1 MRTLRF
7 LLRKEYLQIFRDRI
21 MVAQLLLLPAIQLA
35 LLANAATFEVKSA
48 RLVVVD
54 EDRTATSRGLVDRLI
69 AAGRFRLVEAT
80 PSRARADEAM
90 MRREAGVILYIP
102 REFERDLVRTRMAPV
117 QLVLNAE
124 DGGAAGVTLSY
135 AQRIVAEYA

>member
-54 EDRTATSRGLVDRLI
+54 DDRSATSRGLVDRLR
-69 AAGRFRLVEAT
+69 AAGRFRLVESMFQAK
-80 PSRARADEAM
+80 RADEGM
-90 MRREAGVILYIP
+90 MRR
-102 REFERDLVRTRMAPV
+102 
-117 QLVLNAE
+117 
-124 DGGAAGVTLSY
+124 
-135 AQRIVAEYA
+135 

>member
-54 EDRTATSRGLVDRLI
+54 EDRSTTSRGLVDRMRG
-69 AAGRFRLVEAT
+69 AGRFELEARPGVEQEHERLR
-80 PSRARADEAM
+80 PDRAGAQQVSCASAALSAALGRCSG
-90 MRREAGVILYIP
+90 RRTIA
-102 REFERDLVRTRMAPV
+102 FPV
-117 QLVLNAE
+117 
-124 DGGAAGVTLSY
+124 
-135 AQRIVAEYA
+135 

>member
-54 EDRTATSRGLVDRLI
+54 EDRSTTSRGLVDRMR
-69 AAGRFRLVEAT
+69 ASGRFELAQAT
-80 PSRARADEAM
+80 ASPARADEAM
-90 MRREAGVILYIP
+90 MRREAAVILHLP
-102 REFERDLVRTRMAPV
+102 RDWPYEPGLDELVRRALHDPLPT
-117 QLVLNAE
+117 
-124 DGGAAGVTLSY
+124 
-135 AQRIVAEYA
+135 VA

>member
-21 MVAQLLLLPAIQLA
+21 MVAQLLLFPAIQLA

-54 EDRTATSRGLVDRLI
+54 EDRSATSRGLVDRMR
-69 AAGRFRLVEAT
+69 ASGRFQLVQAT
-80 PSRARADEAM
+80 ASSDRADEAM
-90 MRREAGVILYIP
+90 MRREAAAILHSP
-102 REFERDLVRTRMAPV
+102 REFERDLVRTRVAPV

-124 DGGAAGVTLSY
+124 DGAAAGVML
-135 AQRIVAEYA
+135 

>member
-21 MVAQLLLLPAIQLA
+21 MVAQLLLFPAIQLA

-54 EDRTATSRGLVDRLI
+54 EDRSET
-69 AAGRFRLVEAT
+69 
-80 PSRARADEAM
+80 
-90 MRREAGVILYIP
+90 
-102 REFERDLVRTRMAPV
+102 
-117 QLVLNAE
+117 
-124 DGGAAGVTLSY
+124 
-135 AQRIVAEYA
+135 

>member
-54 EDRTATSRGLVDRLI
+54 EDRSATSRGLVDRLQ
-69 AAGRFRLVEAT
+69 AVGRFRTVEST
-80 PSRARADEAM
+80 PSNERADEAM
-90 MRREAGVILYIP
+90 MRREAGVILHIP
-102 REFERDLVRTRMAPV
+102 REFERDLVRT
-117 QLVLNAE
+117 
-124 DGGAAGVTLSY
+124 G
-135 AQRIVAEYA
+135 